1 MIDIPK
7 DPFRRHRSAAD
18 SLEATTA
25 AACDYLEVLAD
36 TLRVLGSM
44 PGFSAMVR
52 RLALPYYRCHDLRSV
67 EASVLPAPL
76 RFTIERAI
84 AIRLL
89 GHAEIVNWLAHDAPA
104 QLAALQALT
113 AVRVLPGAARYPP
126 PARRRLP

>member
-1 MIDIPK
+1 MTDIPK

-18 SLEATTA
+18 SLETTTA

-36 TLRVLGSM
+36 ALDVLGSM

-52 RLALPYYRCHDLRSV
+52 RLALSYPCHDVRSV
-67 EASVLPAPL
+67 TVSALPAPL
-76 RFTIERAI
+76 RFTVERAI

-113 AVRVLPGAARYPP
+113 AVRVLPGAAHYPP
-126 PARRRLP
+126 PARPRLP